1 MKNDMQSSAIEAFIE
16 SMALNRRTFLGAV
29 AGTAGL
35 ALAPNTARA
44 QAKFPNKPIECL
56 VPWGVGGGASTI
68 ADVVSKI
75 GTQDK
80 LSPQPITLD
89 HRPGASG
96 LIGTALV
103 SERRGDPYTYMP
115 GGGAL
120 LAQVVVKDTPVNPLT
135 DLTPLALN
143 AVDSS
148 IVMTR
153 SAAPFKTLADVIKQL
168 QAKPRSVTMA
178 GAGGGPGSWDGM
190 LEVVL
195 NNLAGVQFNQIPF
208 GGGGDVQ
215 AAVLGGQVDV
225 GTRQLSDAQDLLK
238 AGEVRALA
246 IFDAERNPSL
256 PDVPTMRELG
266 FDIVL
271 NLSRGWF
278 APPGIDEAAKA
289 WYAEFFRKVGESK
302 TWVDFCAS
310 SGIQNKYLGPDDW
323 AKFVSNGLETVGTI
337 YRKIGIVK

>member
-1 MKNDMQSSAIEAFIE
+1 MKFSRDLPRSEAGLRID
-16 SMALNRRTFLGAV
+16 RRTFLAGA
-29 AGTAGL
+29 AGAAGVGF
-35 ALAPNTARA
+35 AVNQVHAADA
-44 QAKFPNKPIECL
+44 FPTKPITCL

-68 ADVVSKI
+68 SDVVSKI
-75 GTQDK
+75 AAEEK

-103 SERRGDPYTYMP
+103 AERKGDAYTYMP

-120 LAQVVVKDTPVNPLT
+120 LAQVVVGDSPVDPLT
-135 DLTPLALN
+135 ELTPLALN

-153 SAAPFKTLADVIKQL
+153 TAAPFKTMADVIEKLQKQ
-168 QAKPRSVTMA
+168 PRSVTLA

-190 LEVVL
+190 LEVVM

-215 AAVLGGQVDV
+215 AAVLGGQVDL
-225 GTRQLSDAQDLLK
+225 GTRQLSDARDLLE
-238 AGEVRALA
+238 AGQVRALA

-256 PDVPTMRELG
+256 PDVPTMKELG

-278 APPGIDEAAKA
+278 APPGLQDSEVQ
-289 WYAEFFRKVGESK
+289 WYAEFFRKIGDSK
-302 TWVDFCAS
+302 QWTDFCDR
-310 SGIQNKYLGPDDW
+310 SGIQKKYLGPTEW
-323 AKFVSNGLETVGTI
+323 AAFVQDGIKTIDGI
-337 YRKIGIVK
+337 YRRIGIVK